1 MFFEELKS
9 LRFRDVKVITKDNYA
24 QSQMAQLF
32 ANKIEI
38 NIFNIQQF
46 AQKDIEKEKGITK
59 FSELLGESYFEY
71 LSSLSDLVVLMDES
85 HHYHADAAMGS
96 LDRINPL
103 FGLEFTA
110 TPYLAP
116 TSTKKGTGL
125 ILKKN
130 IFYAYNLGNAIRGR
144 VCKGSVGRYRSRC

>member
-1 MFFEELKS
+1 M
-9 LRFRDVKVITKDNYA
+9 
-24 QSQMAQLF
+24 

-59 FSELLGESYFEY
+59 FPEILGESYFEY
-71 LSSLSDLVVLMDES
+71 LSSHDDLVVLMDES
-85 HHYHADAAMGS
+85 HHYHADASMS
-96 LDRINPL
+96 SFDRINPL

-116 TSTKKGTGL
+116 TSTKKGTEL

-130 IFYAYNLGNAIRGR
+130 IFYAYNLGNAIRDGYVKDPWIGTEADVDFSQWMR
-144 VCKGSVGRYRSRC
+144 NRLRPMLANYSLRPFS